1 MNRYI
6 ALLRFSFI
14 LILLGGALHASH
26 AQDERKFVRKG
37 TAEYEKG
44 KFLESE
50 IEYRRALDKNANS
63 FEGNFNLGNSLF
75 RQEKYDESMNQYE
88 QLADTQTDKDRLS
101 RIYHNIGNAHFA
113 KQEFDKSIA
122 AYKEALKNNPY
133 DDETRYN
140 LIVAQKMLQNQQQNK
155 DNQDQKQDQ
164 QQQKEEQKPQNQPE
178 PEKQDQQQQQQ
189 QQESNMS
196 KQDAERLLN
205 AIQQDENELQKK
217 NQKLK
222 AGQKVQVE
230 KNW

>member
-14 LILLGGALHASH
+14 LMLLGGALHLAQ

-140 LIVAQKMLQNQQQNK
+140 LIVAQKMLQNQEQNK

-164 QQQKEEQKPQNQPE
+164 QQQKEEQKPQEQPE
-178 PEKQDQQQQQQ
+178 PEKQDQQQQQ